1 MERGELEALSTE
13 ELRAKAFDVAEHRF
27 DVGFFW
33 DLLKHLPSSDN
44 AAGED
49 AFTAAP
55 AAISD
60 LIQLFREFRGEDL
73 GDIEPMLRAK
83 FVDYLV
89 EHPPKDE
96 SS

>member
-1 MERGELEALSTE
+1 MDRAALEALPTE
-13 ELRAKAFDVAEHRF
+13 ELRSKAFHVAEHRV

-55 AAISD
+55 AAVSD
-60 LIQLFREFRGEDL
+60 LIQLFREFRGDDL
-73 GDIEPMLRAK
+73 GEVEPLLRAK
-83 FVDYLV
+83 FVDYLM
-89 EHPPKDE
+89 EHPPKD
-96 SS
+96 

>member
-1 MERGELEALSTE
+1 MDRAALEALTTE
-13 ELRAKAFDVAEHRF
+13 ELRSKAFSVAEHRV

-60 LIQLFREFRGEDL
+60 LIQLFREFRGDDL
-73 GDIEPMLRAK
+73 GEVEPLLRAK
-83 FVDYLV
+83 FVDYLLA
-89 EHPPKDE
+89 HPPKE
-96 SS
+96 S

>member
-1 MERGELEALSTE
+1 MTRDELEALPTE
-13 ELRAKAFDVAEHRF
+13 ELRAKAFDVAEHRL
-27 DVGFFW
+27 DVAFFW

-60 LIQLFREFRGEDL
+60 LLQLFREFRGEDL
-73 GDIEPMLRAK
+73 GEVEPLLRAK
-83 FVDYLV
+83 FVDYLT
-89 EHPPKDE
+89 EHPPR
-96 SS
+96 S